1 MKTMRIKKG
10 NLVTCTELYQY
21 SETNNEALML
31 LVDKRKG
38 YTEDVKVIIVGHN
51 SYANKI
57 GNGYWVNSRYFRR
70 CTMEEFLEMY
80 PNPAAIVTEEELR
93 NLADDYHVTLNM
105 EDTTPE
111 PYVLSDEQRVELM
124 NEMRTLL
131 EEYDYHPTDV
141 GLNAILDEWLKEKG
155 WLIRLFEKHP
165 NYNGKFQIAFDY
177 DFDRNIDMDA
187 VSDFRSYLMGSKV
200 TNIFKK
206 EVKIGA
212 FTYEELYNMIKRTQN
227 MIDVFDA
234 NSKIYTVNGHN
245 YAYYRKDIER
255 FRFNRSKYEENA
267 DVRIDG
273 RKAYDKIGRAHV

>member
-1 MKTMRIKKG
+1 MSKREKRKHNTERKKEEVEMELKIIILGKSEVGKTCLLLKYFDTNFFENSITTIGIDYKTKYFKFDDKKVKINYLDTAG
-10 NLVTCTELYQY
+10 QERFKTIT
-21 SETNNEALML
+21 TNYLRNADGIL
-31 LVDKRKG
+31 LV
-38 YTEDVKVIIVGHN
+38 
-51 SYANKI
+51 YA
-57 GNGYWVNSRYFRR
+57 VDSRESFK
-70 CTMEEFLEMY
+70 L
-80 PNPAAIVTEEELR
+80 
-93 NLADDYHVTLNM
+93 
-105 EDTTPE
+105 
-111 PYVLSDEQRVELM
+111 
-124 NEMRTLL
+124 
-131 EEYDYHPTDV
+131 
-141 GLNAILDEWLKEKG
+141 LDEWLKEKG

-245 YAYYRKDIER
+245 YAYYRI
-255 FRFNRSKYEENA
+255 FRKKCQNVSE
-267 DVRIDG
+267 
-273 RKAYDKIGRAHV
+273 